1 MKFKPAIT
9 ELEKNLLLLHA
20 TVFIWGFTGIL
31 GALISISAVYL
42 VWYRLLIAFVSLYLY
57 FIIAKIDFKISWK
70 YLLQFIFTGA
80 IIGLHWLLF
89 FQSIKISTVSVTL
102 VCLSA
107 TTLFTAVFEPL
118 VTNKSISKLE
128 IMAGL
133 IIITGIVL
141 IFKFETRYTKGI
153 ILGLISASAASIFTI
168 INSQFAKQKPAPVI
182 AFYELSG
189 AFLWISI
196 YLFLTGGFHKSFAL
210 NKDDLIYLL
219 ILGTLCTSVAYV
231 AGVSVMQYISA
242 FRVALITNLEPVYGI
257 ILAFIFFGDLKKMT
271 PGFWIGAALI
281 LSTIFL
287 FPVAQQRIAAY
298 KLKRNNIR

>member
-1 MKFKPAIT
+1 MKFKPTIT
-9 ELEKNLLLLHA
+9 EAEKNLLLLHG

-42 VWYRLLIAFVSLYLY
+42 VWYRLLIASVSLFLY
-57 FIIAKIDFKISWK
+57 FVFARIDFKINWK

-80 IIGLHWLLF
+80 VVGMHWLLF
-89 FQSIKISTVSVTL
+89 FQAIKVSTVSVTL

-118 VTNKSISKLE
+118 VTDKSISKLE
-128 IMAGL
+128 IVAGL

-141 IFKFETRYTKGI
+141 IFKFETQYTKGI
-153 ILGLISASAASIFTI
+153 ILGLISAAAASIFTI

-189 AFLWISI
+189 AFFWISI
-196 YLFLTGGFHKSFAL
+196 YLLFTGGFKHNFAL
-210 NKDDLIYLL
+210 KQDDLIYLL
-219 ILGTLCTSVAYV
+219 ILGTICTSVAYV
-231 AGVSVMQYISA
+231 AGVSVMQHLSA

-257 ILAFIFFGDLKKMT
+257 IMAFIFFGDLKKMT
-271 PGFWIGAALI
+271 PGFWIGAVLI
-281 LSTIFL
+281 LSTIFM
-287 FPVAQQRIAAY
+287 FPVAQQKLASY
-298 KLKRNNIR
+298 KMNKKQI